1 MTGRRFTDS
10 AVRKCRSPPL
20 SMKTFGEGER
30 CDLDT
35 TYRFNSRIGE
45 VANRF
50 IQQNPGQLKSRKTAN
65 QWRQKAVTLLD
76 ESQLDALLD
85 KLSGYA
91 KPEER
96 ILILARY
103 HHMRPASLEKAA
115 TRWPKLQID
124 FMTIHASKGQQADYV
139 IIVGL
144 QEGSDGFP
152 AAARESIMEE
162 ALLPPVEDFPDAEER
177 RLMYVALTRARHR
190 VWALFNKENPSP
202 FVEILKN
209 LDVPVARKP

>member
-1 MTGRRFTDS
+1 MI
-10 AVRKCRSPPL
+10 
-20 SMKTFGEGER
+20 
-30 CDLDT
+30 DT

-50 IQQNPGQLKSRKTAN
+50 IQQNPGQLKKPLNSLTNGDK
-65 QWRQKAVTLLD
+65 KAVTLLD
-76 ESQLDALLD
+76 ESKRDAFLD

-103 HHMRPASLEKAA
+103 HHMRHASLEKAADAFLDKLSGYAKPEERILILARYHHMRHASLEKAA

-144 QEGSDGFP
+144 QEGSDCFP
-152 AAARESIMEE
+152 AAAL
-162 ALLPPVEDFPDAEER
+162 ACR
-177 RLMYVALTRARHR
+177 RGVMVFRLRRGSRLWKRRYCHR
-190 VWALFNKENPSP
+190 LRISRT
-202 FVEILKN
+202 LKN
-209 LDVPVARKP
+209 GG

>member
-1 MTGRRFTDS
+1 MRWQTGLF
-10 AVRKCRSPPL
+10 
-20 SMKTFGEGER
+20 
-30 CDLDT
+30 
-35 TYRFNSRIGE
+35 SRTQ
-45 VANRF
+45 ASLKAAK
-50 IQQNPGQLKSRKTAN
+50 QLN

-76 ESQLDALLD
+76 EGQLDALLD

-177 RLMYVALTRARHR
+177 RLMYVALTGHAIGYGHCLTKRILSFCRNTEKSGCAGGEKTVRNRWRLPPVQYYFRRSAR
-190 VWALFNKENPSP
+190 
-202 FVEILKN
+202 
-209 LDVPVARKP
+209 